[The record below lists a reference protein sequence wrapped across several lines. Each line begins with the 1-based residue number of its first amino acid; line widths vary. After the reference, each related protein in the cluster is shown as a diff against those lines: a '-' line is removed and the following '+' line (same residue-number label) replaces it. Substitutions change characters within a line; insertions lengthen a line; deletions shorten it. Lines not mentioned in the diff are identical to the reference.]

1 MNITSMTPCVPDLLE
16 FLGGDPGERL
26 VVYGSLAP
34 GGVNNFILARLGG
47 SWHRCTIRGRI
58 RMYRGFR
65 AFKYDPAGEEI
76 PAWLFSSPALP
87 EKFPD
92 LDDFEG
98 DDYQRILIPVNVGG
112 QKILANIYE
121 GKYLD

>member
-1 MNITSMTPCVPDLLE
+1 MTPPVPDLLE
-16 FLGGDPGERL
+16 FLGGDPEERL
-26 VVYGSLAP
+26 IVYGSLAP

-65 AFKYDPAGEEI
+65 AFKYDPDGEEQ
-76 PAWLFSSPALP
+76 PAWLFTSPALRL
-87 EKFPD
+87 KFPD

-98 DDYQRILIPVNVGG
+98 DDYRRIVIPARVGG
-112 QKILANIYE
+112 QDILANVYE
-121 GKYLD
+121 GKHLD